1 MDSDKAESLLLDE
14 AWLIKL
20 GGWQRIKG
28 SVGLFLCPQGVVRLL
43 SSESR
48 KLTYINCQ
56 VSMCVGQTT
65 CGLSLKE
72 ARLMRLLD
80 SGSLRAEMTARA
92 AAFPRGQGQP
102 VSQWAT
108 GSQRDCHL

>member
-43 SSESR
+43 SSESLCVR
-48 KLTYINCQ
+48 SAC
-56 VSMCVGQTT
+56 VSACYV
-65 CGLSLKE
+65 
-72 ARLMRLLD
+72 
-80 SGSLRAEMTARA
+80 
-92 AAFPRGQGQP
+92 F
-102 VSQWAT
+102 
-108 GSQRDCHL
+108 